1 MTRNDKETPAAPHTR
16 TIDQHRPCP
25 PISSPCRCSWRSSL
39 HDTLLYILYYT
50 YSTYTYTIQQTATR
64 WQDADVACQTVRL
77 CGMIQDLG
85 ETEYLPLDDRFPGMT
100 GAPRFVERQPVVVV
114 TDWAAPFRLETAA
127 ADEGTDEEHREKRVR
142 RHISRHR
149 ASPTTVLIYLY
160 HEELTEDDDQDMT
173 TPSRNT
179 RTALKLH
186 QLVEW
191 MAVKEEDVVAG
202 DVFTEAPGST
212 GLATS
217 LSGTPS
223 WGSTDDCFSI
233 GASRAAMPQLH
244 ALSYRHCRI
253 EQAAPALDALA
264 SPLLDTPQA
273 VVMLAQACQV
283 SPSVATALWLTLLS
297 QAEAVAANADTPAA
311 PLGCASLQLVLPST
325 EAADRLVQTLQTLLT
340 AILPLVHTW
349 PTHQAFGSLP
359 RLEQRY
365 GRIQRHPWQLPPG
378 TTILLQ
384 HTTPPTSTTK
394 SSWAAAAVGHL
405 LQRQALPLRC
415 EGGCQVNLPV
425 DWRWIV
431 VATPAT
437 ARELP
442 ACTTTLDLS
451 SWTPVAYQAPPAAT
465 LAALAH
471 TLTAR
476 RQQVP
481 SVALPPAI
489 LEEAPRDFCRLRQQG
504 RQSGAMPDE
513 AAFHRW
519 LTYTRLWA
527 RSRGASTANMTDWRK
542 ALQLEEALG
551 SVRFV

>member
-1 MTRNDKETPAAPHTR
+1 VTRNDKETPAS
-16 TIDQHRPCP
+16 HRNDRPAP
-25 PISSPCRCSWRSSL
+25 PISSPCPCSWRSSL
-39 HDTLLYILYYT
+39 HDTIYTILYLC
-50 YSTYTYTIQQTATR
+50 YTIQQTATP

-85 ETEYLPLDDRFPGMT
+85 ETEYLPLDDRFPGLT

-127 ADEGTDEEHREKRVR
+127 ADEEGHREKRVR
-142 RHISRHR
+142 RPIARDR

-160 HEELTEDDDQDMT
+160 HEEATEDDDQDMT
-173 TPSRNT
+173 TPSRNNT

-186 QLVEW
+186 QLVDW

-202 DVFTEAPGST
+202 DVFTEAPG

-217 LSGTPS
+217 LLGTPS

-253 EQAAPALDALA
+253 EHAAPALDALA

-297 QAEAVAANADTPAA
+297 QAEAVAANAATPAA

-359 RLEQRY
+359 RLEQRH

-394 SSWAAAAVGHL
+394 SSWAAAALGHL
-405 LQRQALPLRC
+405 LQHQALPLRC

-465 LAALAH
+465 LAALKH

-504 RQSGAMPDE
+504 RQSGCLPDE

-527 RSRGASTANMTDWRK
+527 RSRGACTANMTDWRK